1 MAADIVKFYTTV
13 ASKLSQL
20 EVRNGNLIFT
30 SDTKQIYLDIHGNRL
45 GYNCIQVFATD
56 TERSALLAPIEG
68 FYFVEETGVM
78 WRYKEKWVQISPDNL
93 NEITFGTSVDDF
105 PKTGN
110 DKILYVTDDATYKWD
125 RITKSYMV
133 IANKTEWKTLN

>member
-45 GYNCIQVFATD
+45 GYNCIQVFAMNIKID
-56 TERSALLAPIEG
+56 LFCIRS
-68 FYFVEETGVM
+68 
-78 WRYKEKWVQISPDNL
+78 KN
-93 NEITFGTSVDDF
+93 
-105 PKTGN
+105 
-110 DKILYVTDDATYKWD
+110 
-125 RITKSYMV
+125 
-133 IANKTEWKTLN
+133 

>member
-1 MAADIVKFYTTV
+1 MAADIVKFYITVASKLSQLEVRNGNLIFADIVKFYTTV

-78 WRYKEKWVQISPDNL
+78 WRYKEKWVQISD
-93 NEITFGTSVDDF
+93 IIVF
-105 PKTGN
+105 
-110 DKILYVTDDATYKWD
+110 
-125 RITKSYMV
+125 KSLLL
-133 IANKTEWKTLN
+133 IQNGLLC